1 MRTYP
6 SYLGELVECAR
17 RLHYRPADFGLRR
30 VLVGGEILTQGL
42 RQRCEE
48 IFGPL
53 EFDENFSMTEL
64 APFGGNICSG
74 GHLHFEPSVGL
85 VEVSSLDTT
94 RPASPGEPGQLL
106 ATPLP
111 PFRDTTLLL
120 RYATDDVVSAI
131 EGPFTCDMRDTPATG
146 QLLGKRRFSVRHDGG
161 WTTPRDVVEALE
173 ADPTVPLPARYGFS
187 PVSGGVAVEVLTRS
201 DHPGVRKAV
210 WSRLV
215 DRGVPVR
222 DVRVVTNRERLCQ
235 PVPLRAD
242 LREVSFAGSF
252 PAPQAPDY
260 LPGLVGTGSL
270 RDA

>member
-17 RLHYRPADFGLRR
+17 RLGCRPADFGLRR

-42 RQRCEE
+42 RQRCAE

-64 APFGGNICSG
+64 APFGGNLCSA

-85 VEVSSLDTT
+85 VEVSGLDTKG
-94 RPASPGEPGQLL
+94 PASAGEAGLL
-106 ATPLP
+106 VATPLP

-120 RYATDDVVSAI
+120 RYATEDVVTAL
-131 EGPFTCDMRDTPATG
+131 EGPLECEMRHTPATG
-146 QLLGKRRFSVRHDGG
+146 QLLGKFRFSVRHDRG
-161 WTTPRDVVEALE
+161 WTMPRYVVEALE
-173 ADPTVPLPARYGFS
+173 SDETVPLPARYGFRAV
-187 PVSGGVAVEVLTRS
+187 PGGVAVEVLARS
-201 DHPGVRKAV
+201 DHPSVRKTL
-210 WSRLV
+210 WSRLM

-222 DVRVVTNRERLCQ
+222 ELRVVTNREALCQ

-242 LREVSFAGSF
+242 LHETSFAELS
-252 PAPQAPDY
+252 PARQGPDY
-260 LPGLVGTGSL
+260 LRELVGSESL
-270 RDA
+270 RSA